1 MPKFIRRLIFNRD
14 LRIARET
21 KVSLDHALVAR
32 STVDGRVWPVDAQ
45 YLDSEIDRLQAKLDA
60 LLTKLN
66 KPEFKEFHV
75 AG

>member
-1 MPKFIRRLIFNRD
+1 MPKFIRRLVFNRN

-21 KVSLDHALVAR
+21 KVRLDRTLVAR
-32 STVDGRVWPVDAQ
+32 QGVDGRVWPIDAE
-45 YLDSEIDRLQAKLDA
+45 YLDREIDRLQAKLDS

-75 AG
+75 